1 LNRHDKGVD
10 VTENKE
16 KQIVDSIIGM
26 VKGKAAEDSGEEN
39 VVVEQEKVC
48 LNLQ

>member
-10 VTENKE
+10 VTGTITG
-16 KQIVDSIIGM
+16 KQIDSIINTI
-26 VKGKAAEDSGEEN
+26 KWKAAEDSEEEN
-39 VVVEQEKVC
+39 VVVEQEEVR